1 MRQSPVDSSSSTR
14 YVPQAR
20 TCDQAE
26 TCKTYSSP
34 SLLTFRSI
42 AAHADSL
49 KGNNLQAS
57 RRLRSPLF
65 PPDPLEPAQA
75 AYLPSLRRN
84 TRSSTNTTQAQVG
97 RSPKTATVHP
107 NSLEPVQQPLTAS
120 QNLTEPLQSA
130 RRKRERELEVE
141 DEPLDM
147 QQRTES
153 GSVVEWVQQLNE
165 ANLENYNS
173 QTGSETFDGM
183 GDRKRN
189 LSTWSRVAEMSQ
201 EAASVSS
208 QKATS
213 FANQLS
219 LENS

>member
-1 MRQSPVDSSSSTR
+1 MYKSGLGRG
-14 YVPQAR
+14 
-20 TCDQAE
+20 
-26 TCKTYSSP
+26 
-34 SLLTFRSI
+34 
-42 AAHADSL
+42 H
-49 KGNNLQAS
+49 
-57 RRLRSPLF
+57 
-65 PPDPLEPAQA
+65 EPAQA

-97 RSPKTATVHP
+97 RSPKTATVHS

-130 RRKRERELEVE
+130 RRKRGRELEVE

-153 GSVVEWVQQLNE
+153 GSVVGWVQQLNE

-183 GDRKRN
+183 GDRKRI

-213 FANQLS
+213 FTNQLS